1 MKSKALKIEIN
12 TREHFSERGRKSM
25 PLAVDSV
32 WFRGEADVPTFALDE
47 LLGTKLRAL
56 YQRKKG
62 RDLFDLWLALTEQ
75 DVDPDE
81 IVRCFTEYM
90 TFAGAAATRAQFEAN
105 MAAKLDDALFVDDI
119 APLLRP
125 GVEYDA
131 QTAWPVVHESLVRRL
146 RGEPW
151 KGDSS

>member
-1 MKSKALKIEIN
+1 MRLKVEIN
-12 TREHFSERGRKSM
+12 TREHFTVLGVQRHAYAVANPWFSAESE
-25 PLAVDSV
+25 LATYSL
-32 WFRGEADVPTFALDE
+32 AE
-47 LLGTKLRAL
+47 LLGTKMRAL

-75 DVDPDE
+75 DVDADA

-146 RGEPW
+146 PGEPW